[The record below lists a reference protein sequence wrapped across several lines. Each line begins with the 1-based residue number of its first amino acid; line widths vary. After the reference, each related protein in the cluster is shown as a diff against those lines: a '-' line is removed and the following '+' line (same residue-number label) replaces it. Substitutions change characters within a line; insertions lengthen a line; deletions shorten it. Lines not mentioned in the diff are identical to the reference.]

1 MIIMDVDTIVE
12 NREDRDRLIGEVAVL
27 DKVGKLLTLGNTELA
42 TIKQI
47 AEYFGVPEDNIQR
60 TYQRHKN
67 EIDLDGVKH
76 ASSEEI
82 IKFLIEPIQPKIKSK
97 VQLRNMNGKKI
108 IDGIVVPNRGM
119 KLFQKRAILRI
130 GMLLKKS
137 EVAAELR
144 TILVNKVEVLENI
157 PQNNGKTILENN
169 LNLIE
174 TEKELRSKWGKAIAE
189 GDNLMANLYATQ
201 LTNLLMEN
209 RKMLN
214 NTISAQNF
222 VISTFNYNRSL
233 TNVLKG
239 TGITARMINNYL
251 VKNGYLV
258 RRKRPDGINNNPYP
272 TEKIPSNYYSLN
284 TVKYGAVVKN
294 GITIINQHTEDN
306 LKWKPEGIKFILD
319 ILTKARF
326 IKIEDNKIIKLKDVK

>member
-1 MIIMDVDTIVE
+1 
-12 NREDRDRLIGEVAVL
+12 
-27 DKVGKLLTLGNTELA
+27 
-42 TIKQI
+42 
-47 AEYFGVPEDNIQR
+47 
-60 TYQRHKN
+60 
-67 EIDLDGVKH
+67 
-76 ASSEEI
+76 
-82 IKFLIEPIQPKIKSK
+82 
-97 VQLRNMNGKKI
+97 
-108 IDGIVVPNRGM
+108 
-119 KLFQKRAILRI
+119 
-130 GMLLKKS
+130 MLLKKS

-144 TILVNKVEVLENI
+144 TILVNKVEVLENTT
-157 PQNNGKTILENN
+157 QNNNKTIVQNTI
-169 LNLIE
+169 NLIE
-174 TEKELRSKWGKAIAE
+174 DEKELRSKWGKAIAE

-272 TEKIPSNYYSLN
+272 TDKIKSSCYSIK
-284 TVKYGAVVKN
+284 TVQYGAVVKN
-294 GITIINQHTEDN
+294 GITIINNHTEDD
-306 LKWKPEGIKFILD
+306 LKWTPEGIKFILD
-319 ILTKARF
+319 TLIEAGF
-326 IKIEDNKIIKLKDVK
+326 IKIVENKIIKLKDVK

>member
-144 TILVNKVEVLENI
+144 TILVNKVEVLENT

-174 TEKELRSKWGKAIAE
+174 TEKEIRDKWGKAIAE
-189 GDNLMANLYATQ
+189 GDNLMANVYATQ
-201 LTNLLMEN
+201 LTGLLMQN

-214 NTISAQNF
+214 NTISTQNF

-233 TNVLKG
+233 TKILKG
-239 TGITARMINNYL
+239 TEITARMINNYL

>member
-137 EVAAELR
+137 KVAAELR
-144 TILVNKVEVLENI
+144 TILVNKVEVLENT
-157 PQNNGKTILENN
+157 PQNNCKTIVENN
-169 LNLIE
+169 FDLIE
-174 TEKELRSKWGKAIAE
+174 TEKEIRYKWGKAIAE
-189 GDNLMANLYATQ
+189 GDNLMANVYATQ
-201 LTNLLMEN
+201 LNSLLMEN
-209 RKMLN
+209 RKILN
-214 NTISAQNF
+214 NTISTQNF

-233 TNVLKG
+233 TKVLKG
-239 TGITARMINNYL
+239 TGITTRMVNNYL
-251 VKNGYLV
+251 VKNGYMV

-272 TEKIPSNYYSLN
+272 TEKIPSNYYSLK

-294 GITIINQHTEDN
+294 GITIINQHTEDD

>member
-119 KLFQKRAILRI
+119 K
-130 GMLLKKS
+130 
-137 EVAAELR
+137 
-144 TILVNKVEVLENI
+144 
-157 PQNNGKTILENN
+157 
-169 LNLIE
+169 
-174 TEKELRSKWGKAIAE
+174 
-189 GDNLMANLYATQ
+189 
-201 LTNLLMEN
+201 
-209 RKMLN
+209 
-214 NTISAQNF
+214 
-222 VISTFNYNRSL
+222 
-233 TNVLKG
+233 
-239 TGITARMINNYL
+239 
-251 VKNGYLV
+251 
-258 RRKRPDGINNNPYP
+258 
-272 TEKIPSNYYSLN
+272 
-284 TVKYGAVVKN
+284 
-294 GITIINQHTEDN
+294 
-306 LKWKPEGIKFILD
+306 
-319 ILTKARF
+319 
-326 IKIEDNKIIKLKDVK
+326 

>member
-12 NREDRDRLIGEVAVL
+12 NREDRDKLIGEVAVL

-144 TILVNKVEVLENI
+144 TILVNKVEVLENT
-157 PQNNGKTILENN
+157 PQNNGKTIVENN
-169 LNLIE
+169 FNLIE
-174 TEKELRSKWGKAIAE
+174 TEKEIRDKWGKAIAE
-189 GDNLMANLYATQ
+189 GDNLMANVYATQ
-201 LTNLLMEN
+201 LASLLTEN
-209 RKMLN
+209 NKMLN
-214 NTISAQNF
+214 NTISTQNF
-222 VISTFNYNRSL
+222 VINTFNYNRSL
-233 TNVLKG
+233 TKIFEG

-258 RRKRPDGINNNPYP
+258 RRKRPNGINNNPYP
-272 TEKIPSNYYSLN
+272 TDKIKSSCYSIK
-284 TVKYGAVVKN
+284 TVQYGAVVKN
-294 GITIINQHTEDN
+294 GITIINKHTEDD
-306 LKWKPEGIKFILD
+306 LKWTPEGIKFILD
-319 ILTKARF
+319 TLIEAGF
-326 IKIEDNKIIKLKDVK
+326 IKIVENKIIKLKDVK